1 MEVFMSLSSVAR
13 FAVPVLFGAL
23 LSPAVADDTFSIAQ
37 AEYDQTLALTP
48 DLENGRRT
56 YLTCA
61 VCHRPE
67 GWGTVDGAYPQI
79 AGQSR
84 TVIVKQLADIR
95 ARNRDNPLMYPF
107 SLPRILGGPQQI
119 ADVAA
124 YVAQLPMTAHNG
136 QGPGVDLE
144 LGGQLYVE
152 HCASCHGARGEGN
165 AAERIPAVAG
175 QHYPYTMRQFDAIRE
190 GRRNNADP
198 QMLKQTHGFIAREQA
213 AILDYA
219 SRLPVPPEKLAAE
232 GWMNPDFPADLRGPM
247 DFPPLPPM
255 PRMPLA
261 PPGMLEMPP
270 PPALPAYPAS
280 PPEP

>member
-1 MEVFMSLSSVAR
+1 MSHLTAAR
-13 FAVPVLFGAL
+13 FTLLAL
-23 LSPAVADDTFSIAQ
+23 LGIPLSPTVAEEIGAGESFAIAQ
-37 AEYDQTLALTP
+37 AEYDQVLALTP
-48 DLENGRRT
+48 DLENGRRI

-67 GWGTVDGAYPQI
+67 GWGTVDGTYPQI

-144 LGGQLYVE
+144 LGGQLYAE
-152 HCASCHGARGEGN
+152 HCAKCHGERGEGN
-165 AAERIPAVAG
+165 ATDHIPAVAG

-190 GRRNNADP
+190 GRRKNADP
-198 QMLKQTHGFIAREQA
+198 KMVKQIHGFTARDQA
-213 AILDYA
+213 AVLDYA
-219 SRLPVPPEKLAAE
+219 SRLPVPPEKRAPE
-232 GWMNPDFPADLRGPM
+232 GWTNPDFPAYVRGPM
-247 DFPPLPPM
+247 NFPPLPPM
-255 PRMPLA
+255 PPA
-261 PPGMLEMPP
+261 PPSGMLQMHPL
-270 PPALPAYPAS
+270 PALPTYPAP
-280 PPEP
+280 PPER